1 MTKQTMRGYDER
13 LLRVRVLSHT
23 GDKIH
28 IKLPIDFVKR
38 LIKNN
43 ALDFFNGQDDI
54 IDSQKLLN
62 LLLNAFD
69 YSLTGEISNIER
81 NNGDIIKLI
90 IN

>member
-1 MTKQTMRGYDER
+1 MTKQTMIGYDER

-43 ALDFFNGQDDI
+43 ALDFFYGQDDI
-54 IDSQKLLN
+54 IDSQKLLK

-69 YSLTGEISNIER
+69 YSLTGEIANIQT